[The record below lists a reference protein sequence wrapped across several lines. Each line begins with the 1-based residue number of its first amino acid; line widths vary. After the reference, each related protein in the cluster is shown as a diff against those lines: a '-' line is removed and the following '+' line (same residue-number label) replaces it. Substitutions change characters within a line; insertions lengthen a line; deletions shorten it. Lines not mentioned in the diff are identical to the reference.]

1 MLERIKV
8 FLKGYSRVGAG
19 GLLGL
24 LIAFKVLGWSL
35 KFFLIYYVFGKSKK
49 PVVPVEPAPVEAAK

>member
-1 MLERIKV
+1 M
-8 FLKGYSRVGAG
+8 FLLIRLGAG